1 MSDTPLAPVLARLR
15 ERFAKAGAFEGM
27 MLALGALTGLFTGLL
42 AAGLIYSIREVQAF
56 AWGSS
61 VAWWEVLLVPTVG
74 ALLAGIWIT
83 YVAPESSGSGVT
95 RVMESLALRGGRFR
109 KRVPFTGMIATGLA
123 LGTGAS
129 GGRETPIAL
138 LGGSAGSM
146 LGRAFALDEDR
157 TRSLVGA
164 GVAAGIGAS
173 FNAPIGGMMF
183 AIEIILGDLKAR
195 SLQVVVVASVVS
207 AVVARQ
213 LVGSGITYELPGTGY
228 ELSDP
233 FDLFVFIALGIVAA
247 GFGILLLRAED
258 RALSLFAWV
267 RTKTHWRPIALMA
280 GGLVV
285 GLTALAVPE
294 VLGTGDHLPPIAGI
308 REPIQHMID
317 GSYGVGWKPALVL
330 LALFG
335 AKLIATL
342 GSVGSQTAV
351 GTFSPTL
358 FMGAALGGALGA
370 LTANLPGLN
379 VEPGAVALVGMAA
392 AFAAADKAPLTAIL
406 IAFELTSDYALILP
420 LMLACGL
427 ATYLSSLVEP
437 DSIYVHP
444 LRKRGITVHQPQDID
459 VMQAV
464 SVGEV
469 MTRTHP
475 TIRQEERYP
484 EVKAIFDRTGSHGFA
499 VVDGGHR
506 LVGVLTHTDMEKTQ
520 SRDDVLVERRDVDSL
535 TAADLC
541 TEGPVVVHP
550 DEPVYTAVHRMAAL
564 DIGRVPVVER
574 GTNRLLG
581 LVRRA
586 DVLRAYQ
593 RGLNR
598 HLGDQQR
605 KASRRL
611 RDLAGVTFLELT
623 VHENSSVAHQPVRD
637 IAWPARTVLTT
648 IRRMGRVVMPTGDT
662 VLEPG
667 DDVVVLTDE
676 DAVGQVRTLMTEE
689 IGDALDPTDPAQRS
703 SSQT

>member
-1 MSDTPLAPVLARLR
+1 MSDTPPPPVLARLR

-42 AAGLIYSIREVQAF
+42 AAGLIYTIREVQAI

-61 VAWWEVLLVPTVG
+61 VPWWEVLLVPTVG
-74 ALLAGIWIT
+74 GLLAGIWIT

-109 KRVPFTGMIATGLA
+109 KRVPFAGMVATGLA

-213 LVGSGITYELPGTGY
+213 LVGEGITYELPGTGY
-228 ELSDP
+228 ALSDP

-267 RTKTHWRPIALMA
+267 RTKTNWRPIALMA

-285 GLTALAVPE
+285 GLTALVVPE

-317 GSYGVGWKPALVL
+317 GGYGVGWKPALVL

-342 GSVGSQTAV
+342 GSVGSRPRSAP
-351 GTFSPTL
+351 SP
-358 FMGAALGGALGA
+358 
-370 LTANLPGLN
+370 
-379 VEPGAVALVGMAA
+379 
-392 AFAAADKAPLTAIL
+392 
-406 IAFELTSDYALILP
+406 
-420 LMLACGL
+420 
-427 ATYLSSLVEP
+427 
-437 DSIYVHP
+437 
-444 LRKRGITVHQPQDID
+444 
-459 VMQAV
+459 
-464 SVGEV
+464 
-469 MTRTHP
+469 
-475 TIRQEERYP
+475 
-484 EVKAIFDRTGSHGFA
+484 
-499 VVDGGHR
+499 
-506 LVGVLTHTDMEKTQ
+506 
-520 SRDDVLVERRDVDSL
+520 RRCSW
-535 TAADLC
+535 
-541 TEGPVVVHP
+541 GPRW
-550 DEPVYTAVHRMAAL
+550 A
-564 DIGRVPVVER
+564 GR
-574 GTNRLLG
+574 
-581 LVRRA
+581 
-586 DVLRAYQ
+586 
-593 RGLNR
+593 
-598 HLGDQQR
+598 
-605 KASRRL
+605 S
-611 RDLAGVTFLELT
+611 
-623 VHENSSVAHQPVRD
+623 
-637 IAWPARTVLTT
+637 
-648 IRRMGRVVMPTGDT
+648 GR
-662 VLEPG
+662 
-667 DDVVVLTDE
+667 
-676 DAVGQVRTLMTEE
+676 
-689 IGDALDPTDPAQRS
+689 
-703 SSQT
+703 